1 MNKVNNIIIFVGGK
15 GTRLGK
21 LTKKTPKPLI
31 KINQKPFIDYQIEKL
46 IKNRSKKK
54 LFYFVDIKTKNFWK
68 NTKIKK

>member
-46 IKNRSKKK
+46 IKIGPKK